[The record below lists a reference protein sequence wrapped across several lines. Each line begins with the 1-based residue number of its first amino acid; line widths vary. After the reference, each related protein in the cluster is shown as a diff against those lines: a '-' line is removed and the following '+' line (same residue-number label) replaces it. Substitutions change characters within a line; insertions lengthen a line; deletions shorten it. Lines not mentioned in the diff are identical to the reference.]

1 MKKIFSLV
9 IFIAITFTSYAQSMK
24 EIITNM
30 PDSITPLLTKN
41 NRLDFIDYLAA
52 NQKAEE
58 KNAFGA
64 KSEMT
69 KLTETRSTI
78 RVTDSSTMDFKILKN
93 PETMVGIITTVQS
106 DKKIFTSI
114 IKYYSLPDWKLLKT
128 TVPKGFTRFEWND
141 DNEELNITTYTP
153 LELKFE

>member
-78 RVTDSSTMDFKILKN
+78 RVTDSSTMDIKILKN

-128 TVPKGFTRFEWND
+128 TVPQGFTRFEWND